1 MELYQRPETKFW
13 VADFAIKGKRFRMS
27 TQQTRKSAAME
38 VAMEFYRREQRRRRP
53 SQKQKIRTVAELA
66 KERFLP
72 FIEASTLDSDSKRY
86 YQTGWRLLSESVAR
100 DWRLE
105 EIDAS
110 EVDTLRFTG
119 SGANANC
126 ALRTL
131 RRMLS
136 LACDWEIIDRKPR
149 IRLRK
154 EVERTA
160 VFDADMEEQFL
171 KVARQPLRDVFL
183 ISHDSGLRPDEVIR
197 MRWENVLWKKNLIF
211 VPNGK
216 TEQAKRYVPLSQ
228 RVRDLL
234 LERKAENLA
243 ERKASEKSEWVFPSS
258 KKKESH
264 ISYFPI
270 AKQFA
275 KARKDADIPKGVVL
289 YSARHSFATDMLDRT
304 GNIVLVGRMLGH
316 RSVTTTQRYLHPEM
330 KGLAELVD
338 ERNEMRAGEAQRDG
352 LRHSLRHS
360 REAVVS

>member
-13 VADFAIKGKRFRMS
+13 IADFVVNGKRFRMS
-27 TQQTRKSAAME
+27 TKQKRKSAAME

-53 SQKQKIRTVAELA
+53 SQKQKIRTLAELA
-66 KERFLP
+66 KERFQP

-86 YQTGWRLLSESVAR
+86 YQTGWRLLSETAAR

-110 EVDTLRFTG
+110 EVDMLRFSG

-149 IRLRK
+149 IKLRK

-160 VFDADMEEQFL
+160 VFDADMEERFL

-183 ISHDSGLRPDEVIR
+183 ISHDSGLRPEEVIR
-197 MRWENVLWKKNLIF
+197 MRWENVLWKKNLIY

-228 RVRDLL
+228 RVHDLL
-234 LERKAENLA
+234 LERKARGVA
-243 ERKASEKSEWVFPSS
+243 ERKANEKNEWVFPS
-258 KKKESH
+258 KAKKESH

-275 KARKDADIPKGVVL
+275 KARKDANIPKGVVL

-304 GNIVLVGRMLGH
+304 GNIVLVGKLLGH
-316 RSVTTTQRYLHPEM
+316 RSVTTTQRYLHPQM
-330 KGLAELVD
+330 KDLAELVN
-338 ERNEMRAGEAQRDG
+338 ERNQLRAGEAQRDE
-352 LRHSLRHS
+352 LCHSLRHS
-360 REAVVS
+360 REMVVG